1 MYIGISFTN
10 TEEIYQMNQ
19 RKHNKIKRLV
29 ITTGA
34 LLLLAGSPIVQA
46 NPLGQYLSTITNTI
60 EAQAAETYSDN
71 WIMDGQGTWHYYMSD
86 GSMCTNAWVHDH
98 GEWYLLDGAGNMLT
112 GIVQSNG
119 GKYYLLDT
127 VRNTGTYG
135 KLMKSGV
142 YNGVQIQAEQSGD
155 SEGALSQSTLNSLQ
169 AVGVQV
175 AGVTNVANTK
185 HVENGVVVLANQPAQ
200 SSSGGQQTSGGNTGS
215 TGRYAGNGTQVPGAG
230 TGGKITGYDPEAAA
244 RGHMY

>member
-1 MYIGISFTN
+1 MGRVQEGEAN
-10 TEEIYQMNQ
+10 NMNSK
-19 RKHNKIKRLV
+19 RKHSKFKRLV

-34 LLLLAGSPIVQA
+34 LLLLAGSPIVQN
-46 NPLGQYLSTITNTI
+46 NPMGQYLSSMTGTIT
-60 EAQAAETYSDN
+60 AQAAETYSDN

-119 GKYYLLDT
+119 GKYYLLDN

-135 KLMKSGV
+135 KLLKSGV

-169 AVGVQV
+169 AVGVQIV
-175 AGVTNVANTK
+175 GVTNVANTK

-200 SSSGGQQTSGGNTGS
+200 SSGGQQTSGGTGTS
-215 TGRYAGNGTQVPGAG
+215 SSNKLGENGWNPFSQSDLGK
-230 TGGKITGYDPEAAA
+230 GGLDPEAAA

>member
-1 MYIGISFTN
+1 M
-10 TEEIYQMNQ
+10 
-19 RKHNKIKRLV
+19 KKILV
-29 ITTGA
+29 AGLSA
-34 LLLLAGSPIVQA
+34 LMIMV
-46 NPLGQYLSTITNTI
+46 ST
-60 EAQAAETYSDN
+60 ASVYAAETYSDN
-71 WIMDGQGTWHYYMSD
+71 WNMDSNAVWHYYMSD

-112 GIVQSNG
+112 GIVQSNNG
-119 GKYYLLDT
+119 LYYLLDN

-135 KLMKSGV
+135 KLLKSGV

-169 AVGVQV
+169 AVGVQIV
-175 AGVTNVANTK
+175 GVTNVANTK

-200 SSSGGQQTSGGNTGS
+200 SSGGQQTSGS
-215 TGRYAGNGTQVPGAG
+215 NGTSSSNKLGENGWNPFSQSDLGK
-230 TGGKITGYDPEAAA
+230 GGLDPEAAA

>member
-1 MYIGISFTN
+1 
-10 TEEIYQMNQ
+10 MNQ

-34 LLLLAGSPIVQA
+34 LLLLAGAPIVQA
-46 NPLGQYLSTITNTI
+46 NPLGQYMSNTIT
-60 EAQAAETYSDN
+60 AQAAETYSDN

-135 KLMKSGV
+135 KLVKSGV

-169 AVGVQV
+169 AVGVQIV
-175 AGVTNVANTK
+175 GVTNVANTK

-200 SSSGGQQTSGGNTGS
+200 SSGGQQTSGS
-215 TGRYAGNGTQVPGAG
+215 TGGSGSDSTNQQTSNSNKLGENGWNPFAGGGQKA
-230 TGGKITGYDPEAAA
+230 TGRDEEAAR

>member
-1 MYIGISFTN
+1 MGRVQ
-10 TEEIYQMNQ
+10 EGEVYQMNQ

-34 LLLLAGSPIVQA
+34 LLLLAGAPIVQA
-46 NPLGQYLSTITNTI
+46 NPLGQYMSNTIT
-60 EAQAAETYSDN
+60 AQAAETYSDN

-112 GIVQSNG
+112 GVVQSNNG
-119 GKYYLLDT
+119 LYYLLDT

-175 AGVTNVANTK
+175 VGVTNVANTK

-200 SSSGGQQTSGGNTGS
+200 SSGGQQTSGRTGNS
-215 TGRYAGNGTQVPGAG
+215 TSNGLYEGNGTQVPRAG
-230 TGGKITGYDPEAAA
+230 SGGKGVGGRDEEAAK

>member
-1 MYIGISFTN
+1 
-10 TEEIYQMNQ
+10 MNQ
-19 RKHNKIKRLV
+19 RKHSKFKRLV

-34 LLLLAGSPIVQA
+34 LLLLAGAPIVQA
-46 NPLGQYLSTITNTI
+46 NPLGQYMSNTIT
-60 EAQAAETYSDN
+60 AQAAETYSDN

-175 AGVTNVANTK
+175 VGVTNVANTK

-200 SSSGGQQTSGGNTGS
+200 SSGGQQTSGGTGGS
-215 TGRYAGNGTQVPGAG
+215 TSSSNKLGENGWNPFSGQTDKV
-230 TGGKITGYDPEAAA
+230 TGLDPEAAA

>member
-1 MYIGISFTN
+1 
-10 TEEIYQMNQ
+10 MNQ

-34 LLLLAGSPIVQA
+34 LLLLAGAPIVQA
-46 NPLGQYLSTITNTI
+46 NPLGQYMSNTIT
-60 EAQAAETYSDN
+60 AQAAETYSDN

-135 KLMKSGV
+135 KLLKSGV

-175 AGVTNVANTK
+175 VGVTNVANTK

-200 SSSGGQQTSGGNTGS
+200 SSGGQQTSGGNGGS
-215 TGRYAGNGTQVPGAG
+215 TSHGSGSTNPFADYMGASGGGT
-230 TGGKITGYDPEAAA
+230 ITLDEEAAR

>member
-1 MYIGISFTN
+1 
-10 TEEIYQMNQ
+10 MNQ
-19 RKHNKIKRLV
+19 RKHSKFKRLV

-34 LLLLAGSPIVQA
+34 LLLLAGAPIVQA
-46 NPLGQYLSTITNTI
+46 NPLGQYMSNTIT
-60 EAQAAETYSDN
+60 AQAAETYSDN

-112 GIVQSNG
+112 GVVQSNNG
-119 GKYYLLDT
+119 LYYLLDT

-135 KLMKSGV
+135 KLLKSGV

-175 AGVTNVANTK
+175 VGVTNVANTK
-185 HVENGVVVLANQPAQ
+185 QVENGVVVLANQPAQ
-200 SSSGGQQTSGGNTGS
+200 SSGNNTNVSGSTNQQTSNSNNGKRKPNFGPGGGVG
-215 TGRYAGNGTQVPGAG
+215 GR
-230 TGGKITGYDPEAAA
+230 DEEAAR

>member
-1 MYIGISFTN
+1 
-10 TEEIYQMNQ
+10 MNSK
-19 RKHNKIKRLV
+19 RKHSKFKRLV

-34 LLLLAGSPIVQA
+34 LLLLAGAPIIQN
-46 NPLGQYLSTITNTI
+46 NPMGQYLNSMTGTIT
-60 EAQAAETYSDN
+60 AQAAETYSDN
-71 WIMDGQGTWHYYMSD
+71 WTMDGQGTWHYYMSD
-86 GSMCTNAWVHDH
+86 GSMCMNAWVHDH

-119 GKYYLLDT
+119 GKYYLLDN

-135 KLMKSGV
+135 KLLKSGV

-169 AVGVQV
+169 AVGVQIV
-175 AGVTNVANTK
+175 GVTNVANTK

-200 SSSGGQQTSGGNTGS
+200 SSGGQQTSGNETSSSNKLGE
-215 TGRYAGNGTQVPGAG
+215 NGWNPFSQSDLGK
-230 TGGKITGYDPEAAA
+230 GGLDPEAAA

>member
-1 MYIGISFTN
+1 
-10 TEEIYQMNQ
+10 MNQ

-46 NPLGQYLSTITNTI
+46 NPLGQYMSNTIT
-60 EAQAAETYSDN
+60 AQAAETYSDN

-135 KLMKSGV
+135 KLLKSGV

-175 AGVTNVANTK
+175 VGVTNVANTK

-200 SSSGGQQTSGGNTGS
+200 SSGGQQTSGGNGTSSSGS
-215 TGRYAGNGTQVPGAG
+215 GNGSDSTNPFAGAKANVG
-230 TGGKITGYDPEAAA
+230 DPTGLDYEAAA

>member
-1 MYIGISFTN
+1 MRSKQFI
-10 TEEIYQMNQ
+10 
-19 RKHNKIKRLV
+19 

-34 LLLLAGSPIVQA
+34 LLLLAVSSPIVPHNISIGA
-46 NPLGQYLSTITNTI
+46 IT
-60 EAQAAETYSDN
+60 AQAAETYSDN

-135 KLMKSGV
+135 KLLKSGV

-175 AGVTNVANTK
+175 VGVTNVANTK

-200 SSSGGQQTSGGNTGS
+200 SSGGQQTSDGQQTSGGTSSSNKLGENGWNPFSGS
-215 TGRYAGNGTQVPGAG
+215 GHGVGSR
-230 TGGKITGYDPEAAA
+230 DEEAAK
-244 RGHMY
+244 RMHLN

>member
-1 MYIGISFTN
+1 M
-10 TEEIYQMNQ
+10 QVQ
-19 RKHNKIKRLV
+19 RYNPDMQDKMMEDNMKKILV
-29 ITTGA
+29 AGLSA
-34 LLLLAGSPIVQA
+34 LMIMV
-46 NPLGQYLSTITNTI
+46 ST
-60 EAQAAETYSDN
+60 ASVYAAETYSDN
-71 WIMDGQGTWHYYMSD
+71 WNMDSNAVWHYYMSD

-112 GIVQSNG
+112 GIVQSNNG
-119 GKYYLLDT
+119 LYYLLDN

-135 KLMKSGV
+135 KLLKSGV

-169 AVGVQV
+169 AVGVQIV
-175 AGVTNVANTK
+175 GVTNVANTK

-200 SSSGGQQTSGGNTGS
+200 SRGNNTNVSGSTNQQTSNS
-215 TGRYAGNGTQVPGAG
+215 NNGKRKPNFG
-230 TGGKITGYDPEAAA
+230 TSGTLTLDEEAAK

>member
-1 MYIGISFTN
+1 
-10 TEEIYQMNQ
+10 MNQ
-19 RKHNKIKRLV
+19 RKHSKFKRLV

-34 LLLLAGSPIVQA
+34 LLLLAGAPIVQA
-46 NPLGQYLSTITNTI
+46 NPLGQYMSNTIT
-60 EAQAAETYSDN
+60 AQAAETYSDN

-175 AGVTNVANTK
+175 VGVTNVANTK

-200 SSSGGQQTSGGNTGS
+200 SSGGQQTSGGNTSGSSNGGS
-215 TGRYAGNGTQVPGAG
+215 TNPFADYMGASGGGT
-230 TGGKITGYDPEAAA
+230 ITLDEEAAR

>member
-1 MYIGISFTN
+1 
-10 TEEIYQMNQ
+10 MNQ

-34 LLLLAGSPIVQA
+34 LLLLAGAPIIQN
-46 NPLGQYLSTITNTI
+46 NPMGQYLSTITNTI

-98 GEWYLLDGAGNMLT
+98 GEWYLLDSAGNMLT

-175 AGVTNVANTK
+175 VGVTNVANTK

-200 SSSGGQQTSGGNTGS
+200 SSGGQQTSGGNGTSSSNKLGENGWNPFAGGGHGVGS
-215 TGRYAGNGTQVPGAG
+215 R
-230 TGGKITGYDPEAAA
+230 DEEAAR

>member
-1 MYIGISFTN
+1 
-10 TEEIYQMNQ
+10 MNQ
-19 RKHNKIKRLV
+19 RKHSKFKRLV

-34 LLLLAGSPIVQA
+34 LLLLAGAPIVQA
-46 NPLGQYLSTITNTI
+46 NPLGQYMSNTIT
-60 EAQAAETYSDN
+60 AQAAETYSDN

-135 KLMKSGV
+135 KLLKSGV

-169 AVGVQV
+169 AVGVQIV
-175 AGVTNVANTK
+175 GVTNVANTK

-200 SSSGGQQTSGGNTGS
+200 SSGGQQTSGNTNQQTSNSNKLGENGWNPFAGS
-215 TGRYAGNGTQVPGAG
+215 GHGVGGR
-230 TGGKITGYDPEAAA
+230 DEEAAR

>member
-1 MYIGISFTN
+1 MAREKMGRVQ
-10 TEEIYQMNQ
+10 EGEVYQMNQ

-29 ITTGA
+29 ITTGT

-46 NPLGQYLSTITNTI
+46 NPLGQYMSNTIT
-60 EAQAAETYSDN
+60 AQAAETYSDN

-175 AGVTNVANTK
+175 VGVTNVANTK

-200 SSSGGQQTSGGNTGS
+200 SSGGGQQTSGS
-215 TGRYAGNGTQVPGAG
+215 TNQQTSNSNNGKRKPNFG
-230 TGGKITGYDPEAAA
+230 TSGTLTLDEEAAK

>member
-1 MYIGISFTN
+1 MY
-10 TEEIYQMNQ
+10 EC
-19 RKHNKIKRLV
+19 L
-29 ITTGA
+29 GA
-34 LLLLAGSPIVQA
+34 
-46 NPLGQYLSTITNTI
+46 
-60 EAQAAETYSDN
+60 
-71 WIMDGQGTWHYYMSD
+71 
-86 GSMCTNAWVHDH
+86 CH

-169 AVGVQV
+169 AVGIQV
-175 AGVTNVANTK
+175 VGVTNVANTK

-200 SSSGGQQTSGGNTGS
+200 SSGGQQSSGGTGNSSS
-215 TGRYAGNGTQVPGAG
+215 TGRYAGNGTQKPG
-230 TGGKITGYDPEAAA
+230 TGSGGGGIISRDEEAAK

>member
-1 MYIGISFTN
+1 
-10 TEEIYQMNQ
+10 MNQ

-29 ITTGA
+29 ITTGT

-46 NPLGQYLSTITNTI
+46 NPLGQYMSNTIT
-60 EAQAAETYSDN
+60 AQAAETYSDN

-175 AGVTNVANTK
+175 VGVTNVANTK

-200 SSSGGQQTSGGNTGS
+200 SSGNNTNVSGSTNQQTSNSNNGKRVPRAGSGGGIG
-215 TGRYAGNGTQVPGAG
+215 GR
-230 TGGKITGYDPEAAA
+230 DEEAAR

>member
-1 MYIGISFTN
+1 MGGVQ
-10 TEEIYQMNQ
+10 EGEVYQMNQ

-46 NPLGQYLSTITNTI
+46 NPLGQYMSNTIT
-60 EAQAAETYSDN
+60 AQAAETYSDN

-175 AGVTNVANTK
+175 VGVTNVANTK

-200 SSSGGQQTSGGNTGS
+200 SSGGQQTSGGTGS
-215 TGRYAGNGTQVPGAG
+215 TSSSNNGKRKPNFG
-230 TGGKITGYDPEAAA
+230 TDKVTGLDEEAAK

>member
-1 MYIGISFTN
+1 
-10 TEEIYQMNQ
+10 MNQ

-34 LLLLAGSPIVQA
+34 LLLLAGAPIVQA
-46 NPLGQYLSTITNTI
+46 NPLGQYMSNTIT
-60 EAQAAETYSDN
+60 AQAAETYSDN

-169 AVGVQV
+169 AVGVQIV
-175 AGVTNVANTK
+175 GVTNVANTK

-200 SSSGGQQTSGGNTGS
+200 SSGNNTNVSGSTNQQTSNSNNGKRKPSFGTDKVTGL
-215 TGRYAGNGTQVPGAG
+215 
-230 TGGKITGYDPEAAA
+230 DEEAAR

>member
-1 MYIGISFTN
+1 
-10 TEEIYQMNQ
+10 MNQ

-34 LLLLAGSPIVQA
+34 LLLLAGVPIVQA
-46 NPLGQYLSTITNTI
+46 NPLGQYMSNTIT
-60 EAQAAETYSDN
+60 AQAAETYSDN

-135 KLMKSGV
+135 KLLKSGV

-175 AGVTNVANTK
+175 VGVTNVANTK

-200 SSSGGQQTSGGNTGS
+200 SSGNNTNVSGSTNQQTSNSNKLGENGWNPFAGGGHGVG
-215 TGRYAGNGTQVPGAG
+215 GR
-230 TGGKITGYDPEAAA
+230 DEEAAK
-244 RGHMY
+244 RMHLN